1 MDTKSLLAVGV
12 SVVLHV
18 WSAPIGAQ
26 DGSAQTTRAY
36 EERQTFKGYVYRKD
50 TNLWAYTREF
60 ADLFGMPLKYVDD
73 LLGLEAAAFRV
84 ESDPYPQ
91 CGFGGQPDACKP
103 SEYCWLDM
111 YFDEK
116 KVSLPWATEIQSQ
129 WVDRNSSMIL
139 LPTSRAEKPR
149 GILEVVTPGVIRRRG
164 DASPLAAFINPRTRQ
179 QADFVTNTHDGS
191 ATSNEPAYTPTSSAG
206 VLSLSG
212 YSRNIF
218 RGLTVVGV
226 HWGCMTTSR
235 KIAPIHLA
243 SVVNETETARLHKM
257 LLPEGFVSRINE
269 RLRQN
274 SERDRAFNRSLFPPS
289 MGGTKAVVPPVPN
302 TP

>member
-1 MDTKSLLAVGV
+1 MKSLFAIGV
-12 SVVLHV
+12 SVVLQV

-36 EERQTFKGYVYRKD
+36 EERQTFRGHVYRKD
-50 TNLWAYTREF
+50 TNVWAYTREF

-73 LLGLEAAAFRV
+73 LQGLEAAAFRV
-84 ESDPYPQ
+84 EEETNPE
-91 CGFGGQPDACKP
+91 CGFGGQADVCRTY
-103 SEYCWLDM
+103 ERCWLDM

-116 KVSLPWATEIQSQ
+116 KVALPWATEIQSQ
-129 WVDRNSSMIL
+129 WVPRNSSVVM
-139 LPTSRAEKPR
+139 LPVDRAEKPR
-149 GILEVVTPGVIRRRG
+149 GMLEIVTPGVIRPRG
-164 DASPLAAFINPRTRQ
+164 DASPLAAFINPKTKQ
-179 QADFVTNTHDGS
+179 QASFITNARDGS
-191 ATSNEPAYTPTSSAG
+191 ATSNEPSYTPTSSAG
-206 VLSLSG
+206 VLSVSG

-226 HWGCMTTSR
+226 YWGCTPTNR

-243 SVVNETETARLHKM
+243 SVVSETETARLHKM

-289 MGGTKAVVPPVPN
+289 MGGTKGVASPVPS

>member
-1 MDTKSLLAVGV
+1 MV
-12 SVVLHV
+12 
-18 WSAPIGAQ
+18 
-26 DGSAQTTRAY
+26 
-36 EERQTFKGYVYRKD
+36 
-50 TNLWAYTREF
+50 
-60 ADLFGMPLKYVDD
+60 M
-73 LLGLEAAAFRV
+73 
-84 ESDPYPQ
+84 
-91 CGFGGQPDACKP
+91 
-103 SEYCWLDM
+103 
-111 YFDEK
+111 
-116 KVSLPWATEIQSQ
+116 
-129 WVDRNSSMIL
+129 
-139 LPTSRAEKPR
+139 LPTSRAEKLR
-149 GILEVVTPGVIRRRG
+149 GMLEVVTPGVIRSRG
-164 DASPLAAFINPRTRQ
+164 DAGPLAAFVNPQTRQ
-179 QADFVTNTHDGS
+179 QASFVTNARDGS

-274 SERDRAFNRSLFPPS
+274 SERDPAFNRSLFPPS
-289 MGGTKAVVPPVPN
+289 MGGTKAVVPTAPTTAPSAPSVFARQPIN
-302 TP
+302 QLLPASAVSGPMKTLTRPLLPAK